1 MLQNIESVLYEIKNT
16 LLDSEDLRK
25 LLFYDTSNAL
35 SRSTPLISEVE
46 DYIQIKP
53 IIILNENSNND
64 GITTFISIGMIEG
77 ENFDNSA
84 EFSFKVTVASNRR
97 IWELDNNRIRTLA
110 AAYMIEKALHEKKF
124 ASAGKLLLVIVKEI
138 YFNSEVIGYMMMFD
152 LRDETGETVN
162 EF

>member
-25 LLFYDTSNAL
+25 LLFYDTPNAL
-35 SRSTPLISEVE
+35 SRSVPLISEVE
-46 DYIQIKP
+46 DYIKIKP

-64 GITTFISIGMIEG
+64 GITSFISIGMIEG

-84 EFSFKVTVASNRR
+84 EFSFKVTIASNRR

-110 AAYMIEKALHEKKF
+110 AARLIEERLHEKKF

-138 YFNSEVIGYMMMFD
+138 YFNSEIIGYMMMFD

>member
-25 LLFYDTSNAL
+25 LLFYDTTNAL
-35 SRSTPLISEVE
+35 SRSTPLISEVK

-110 AAYMIEKALHEKKF
+110 AARLIEERLHEKKF

-138 YFNSEVIGYMMMFD
+138 YFNSEIIGYMMMFD